1 MHGMGSIMQV
11 TLPLLSTPSTNYI
24 YFMTKAECFNLG
36 YISKR
41 SGNHGELTFVLDVDN
56 PMRYTKLESVFIDI
70 NNSLVPFFIKRIQ
83 IRGNNATV
91 QLEGIDSIEKAED
104 LLKTSLF
111 LPLTFLPKLT
121 GKKFYFHEMPG
132 YTVHDKHEGDIG
144 IVEEVLDFPQ
154 QAIFKIKNGP
164 FEILVPAKEEFI
176 IRIDRD
182 KKHLEIEAP
191 EGLIDIYTST
201 KPDDE
206 SEKEANN

>member
-1 MHGMGSIMQV
+1 
-11 TLPLLSTPSTNYI
+11 
-24 YFMTKAECFNLG
+24 MTKAECFNLG

-56 PMRYTKLESVFIDI
+56 PMRYNKLESVFLDI
-70 NNSLVPFFIKRIQ
+70 NKSLVPFFIKRIQ

-91 QLEGIDSIEKAED
+91 QLEGIDSIDKAEE
-104 LLKTSLF
+104 LLKSSLY
-111 LPLTFLPKLT
+111 LPLTFLPALT
-121 GKKFYFHEMPG
+121 GKKFYFHELPG
-132 YTVHDKHEGDIG
+132 YTVHDKHQGDIG
-144 IVEEVLDFPQ
+144 VVEEVLDFPQ
-154 QAIFKIKNGP
+154 QAIFKIKHGS

-176 IRIDRD
+176 IRIDRN

-206 SEKEANN
+206 AEKESNN